1 MIINKQYQP
10 DPSIFSELVEVLYQ
24 FLMGAPTEGPNSSE
38 AASTG
43 ATLSTCFL
51 VTNE

>member
-1 MIINKQYQP
+1 MIVNRQYQP

-24 FLMGAPTEGPNSSE
+24 LLMGVPKEGSDSSE

-51 VTNE
+51 VANE